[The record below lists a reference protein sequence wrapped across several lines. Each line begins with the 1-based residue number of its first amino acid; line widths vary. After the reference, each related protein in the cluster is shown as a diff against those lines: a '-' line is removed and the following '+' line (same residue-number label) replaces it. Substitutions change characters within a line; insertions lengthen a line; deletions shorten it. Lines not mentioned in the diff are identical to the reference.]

1 MGLNCAIDG
10 PSGAGKSTIA
20 KTLAKKL
27 GFVYVDTGALYRSIG
42 LYVSRLGC
50 DTKSADEVTPLLK
63 DIKVELRYVDGAQ
76 RVILNGEDVSD
87 LIRTPE
93 ISMAASNVSAIPAV
107 RDFLLDLQRDIA
119 AKNDIIMDGRDIGTV
134 ILPNAEVKIFMTA
147 SAEERARR
155 RFEELK
161 AKGQD
166 VDYGEILKDINQ
178 RDYNDSHRE
187 TAPLLKAVD
196 AVELDTTSMSIDEV
210 VEKIEN
216 LIVSAKAEED
226 RGFKTIPAFR
236 RWFYAIVRFIAAIP
250 FYIAFNIRYEGLENR
265 PEHGSVILAGN
276 HRTWFDPILIA
287 IKVKYISSY
296 MAKSELFDNF
306 LLKYVIMAVHGFP
319 TRRNSA
325 DVSALGLAEKYIR
338 NGYNLTIFPEG
349 TRSKDGKI
357 GRAKSGV
364 AYIASTCGVPVYPVG
379 ISYKGHLCFRRK
391 ITVRFGKPI
400 MPEELN
406 IASVTKTELRGAG
419 ERIMERIAKLV
430 EQDA

>member
-1 MGLNCAIDG
+1 MGLNCALDG

-20 KTLAKKL
+20 KSLAKKL

-42 LYVSRLGC
+42 LYSVRKGATTTS
-50 DTKSADEVTPLLK
+50 SDEVVPLLK
-63 DIKVELRYVDGAQ
+63 DINVELKYVDGAQ

-87 LIRTPE
+87 KIRSPE
-93 ISMAASNVSAIPAV
+93 ISMAASNVSAIPEV

-134 ILPNAEVKIFMTA
+134 ILPNADVKVFMTA

-155 RFEELK
+155 RYNELVE
-161 AKGQD
+161 KGQD
-166 VDYGEILKDINQ
+166 VTYEDILKDINQ

-187 TAPLLKAVD
+187 TAPLKKAKD
-196 AVELDTTSMSIDEV
+196 AIELDTTSMSVDEV
-210 VEKIEN
+210 VNRIES
-216 LIVSAKAEED
+216 LILSAKKREEVE
-226 RGFKTIPAFR
+226 FKTIPAFR
-236 RWFYAIVRFIAAIP
+236 RWFYAVIRFIAGIP
-250 FYIAFNIRYEGLENR
+250 FKLIFNIKYEGAENL

-287 IKVKYISSY
+287 LRVKYISSY
-296 MAKSELFDNF
+296 MAKAELFDIF
-306 LLKYVIMAVHGFP
+306 PLGLIIKAVHGFP

-325 DVSALGLAEKYIR
+325 DVSALGRAEKYIR

-364 AYIASTCGVPVYPVG
+364 AYIASKCGVPVYPVG
-379 ISYKGHLCFRRK
+379 ISYKGHLAFRKK
-391 ITVRFGKPI
+391 ITVRFGKPLT
-400 MPEELN
+400 PEKLHLN
-406 IASVTKTELRGAG
+406 SMSKSELREAG
-419 ERIMERIAKLV
+419 ERIMSKIAELV
-430 EQDA
+430 DQDV